1 MSIWI
6 QNIKKKFKSGKKMRM
21 QENSTQKVVKPV
33 FEITI
38 FVIIMIGQLIY
49 WGAFFPGGFNLD
61 AYGQWDQVHGLMKL
75 NNWHPVFTT
84 LCYWV
89 ITRIWDNFAFCIFV
103 QLFIFS
109 VSVTVLFYQLYIVNV
124 PKIIIIV
131 IAFCIAINPGISMN
145 NVCLY
150 KDVPFTIVVIWLCIV
165 TIKIYLTKGDWLKQQ
180 RNCLLLWI
188 LLLAMMLIRHN
199 GIFFVIPFLLTIF
212 FVYSK
217 AMKQGIILAVC
228 LVVSILIIEEPVFQ
242 ATGVEKHDNVV
253 GEMVGIPM
261 AILANS
267 YVNDYENTP
276 NDVKEYL
283 ESIADRS
290 EWQSRYIIGEWDS
303 CKWEFGGIDLLKG
316 EKLNDILR
324 MTKETII
331 NSPKT
336 SFQAF
341 KEATR
346 VVWQVVGKANWNTW
360 VYIEDNDY
368 GIQSNHLGVCEAIV
382 NFILKGSNTLVGTTF
397 CWNIGTVVVTY
408 LLVGI
413 YTIKKRLWE
422 RLCFLIPSLVYDLCT
437 ALLLCGSSHRYFYF
451 NGVLVLPVIAVIF
464 CIVKKSTVS
473 NERKV

>member
-1 MSIWI
+1 
-6 QNIKKKFKSGKKMRM
+6 
-21 QENSTQKVVKPV
+21 
-33 FEITI
+33 
-38 FVIIMIGQLIY
+38 
-49 WGAFFPGGFNLD
+49 
-61 AYGQWDQVHGLMKL
+61 
-75 NNWHPVFTT
+75 
-84 LCYWV
+84 
-89 ITRIWDNFAFCIFV
+89 
-103 QLFIFS
+103 
-109 VSVTVLFYQLYIVNV
+109 
-124 PKIIIIV
+124 
-131 IAFCIAINPGISMN
+131 
-145 NVCLY
+145 
-150 KDVPFTIVVIWLCIV
+150 
-165 TIKIYLTKGDWLKQQ
+165 
-180 RNCLLLWI
+180 
-188 LLLAMMLIRHN
+188 
-199 GIFFVIPFLLTIF
+199 
-212 FVYSK
+212 
-217 AMKQGIILAVC
+217 
-228 LVVSILIIEEPVFQ
+228 
-242 ATGVEKHDNVV
+242 
-253 GEMVGIPM
+253 MVGIPM

-422 RLCFLIPSLVYDLCT
+422 GLCFLIPSLVYDLCT